1 MPPRNS
7 SAAFLK
13 EGLFMSKLI
22 KPKRLSYGDTI
33 GIVSP
38 SLISK
43 EESME
48 PILERIAE
56 LGFKIK
62 RGKNL
67 YSATNTFA
75 GSVEERAEDFNA
87 MLADPEVDM
96 LLFGGGEVCNEIL
109 PYVDY
114 SLLRKNPK
122 IVCSYSDSTTI
133 LNALASTSGVV
144 TFYGIAPSGFANLS
158 LYNWRSFESRLIEP
172 NLVHKK
178 SSAWKTITPG
188 ACEGI
193 LIGGYLENFAAL
205 QGLPYYSIDKSEKHI
220 LFIEDHEKF
229 SPPAMVSKW
238 FANLEHRGVFETV
251 TGLIFGHF
259 STKEYPEIDD
269 ILRRIGEKYN
279 IPVVR
284 CEDFGHGRY
293 QSLFPIGVSAR
304 LDTGKDTFEFLEL
317 GVE

>member
-1 MPPRNS
+1 
-7 SAAFLK
+7 
-13 EGLFMSKLI
+13 MSKLI

-33 GIVSP
+33 GIVAP
-38 SLISK
+38 SYAIS
-43 EESME
+43 EAGML
-48 PILERIAE
+48 PRIRILNE
-56 LGFKIK
+56 LGFNVKCS
-62 RGKNL
+62 KNL
-67 YSATNTFA
+67 YSVTNTFS
-75 GSVEERAEDFNA
+75 GSVEERAEDFND
-87 MLADPEVDM
+87 MLADDEVDM
-96 LLFGGGEVCNEIL
+96 IFFGGGEVGNEII
-109 PYVDY
+109 PYINY
-114 SLLRKNPK
+114 ELFRKKPK
-122 IVCSYSDSTTI
+122 IVCSYSDGTTV
-133 LNALASTSGVV
+133 LNALNSTSGVV
-144 TFYGIAPSGFANLS
+144 TFYGISPAAFSNIS

-178 SSAWKTITPG
+178 SGDWRTITPG

-251 TGLIFGHF
+251 TGLVFGHF
-259 STKEYPEIDD
+259 AIKEYPEIDA
-269 ILRRIGEKYN
+269 ILRRIGEKYG

-284 CEDFGHGRY
+284 CEDFGHGTY
-293 QSLFPIGVSAR
+293 QSVFPLGVRAR
-304 LDTGKDTFEFLEL
+304 FDTEKNDFEFLEL